1 MENQNYKNSESKK
14 MNIKRK
20 TKYLKI
26 KNSL

>member
-14 MNIKRK
+14 MKIKRK